1 MLYRPSKYLRCL
13 CLKDG
18 ESRGRRWVTLE
29 LPARSAGDEALDPA
43 EERLGDG
50 DSNERVDDEVTLEA
64 SNARPDS
71 VLIGAGEEGRCSFPA
86 VTFTRFFWS
95 GSWLGRSPD
104 VGASYTRQ
112 RSFSLPL

>member
-1 MLYRPSKYLRCL
+1 MVKPIYGQSSVQGRSTLPL
-13 CLKDG
+13 CAPDALHHNYT
-18 ESRGRRWVTLE
+18 SLLILQTLINKQYTKLVADE
-29 LPARSAGDEALDPA
+29 LVIKQEYS
-43 EERLGDG
+43 
-50 DSNERVDDEVTLEA
+50 
-64 SNARPDS
+64 PDS